1 MSGER
6 PARRDEPAWTRL
18 LPLLLVP
25 VSLLPDLAAAI
36 PARTY
41 FFRDFGIAFAPW
53 RLLAAREMLALRLPT
68 WNPYGFEGS
77 FLAPTLYPLDLLL
90 LLRPDPAFLSWLLT
104 LHLPLAALAAYW
116 LARELG
122 ARRAG
127 AFVAGAAYALS
138 GVSLSSLNLY
148 VYLQAYALA
157 PLVVGLLRRAAAD
170 RARVALAAAV
180 LAAALSTMAVE
191 FVGQAVLLGIALA
204 LAASPGPRAL
214 ARVAGAS
221 LLGAGLA
228 ALPAALALGAA
239 RETVRGEGFG
249 LDVAL
254 ANAVH
259 PAVLLQTLLPNLFG
273 LPSSPLEAWW
283 GARFFTQ
290 GLPYF
295 LSLYLGPVVL
305 ALAVSGAP
313 ALERRSR
320 IALVALAGI
329 GLAWALGPWG
339 GLSPLAAELPLLRG
353 LRYPS
358 KALLLPTLAV
368 CLLAGTG
375 LDRLTADRAA
385 ARRGALVFGAIAAL
399 GAGVVAL
406 IAAAPAGLVRWSGV
420 ATELWPTLVRVA
432 VRDASAMGLV
442 ALAGAAVALAVGH
455 GRLRAGVGGA
465 LLATVLIADLARAGA
480 GLNPQVPAAYF
491 DLLPETRALGL
502 DGEERRV
509 FSYGVEQSP
518 AFARLRASGG
528 AGRTLATAFVSHQV
542 LSPFGNALHRIEV
555 VEGTDPQLVVPRGR
569 ELAPAY
575 FAPARVADL
584 VPFMRNAAVTHVVS
598 LDPLDHPDLGLMARV
613 PLGPPGL
620 DLLAYRLGSTAPRAF
635 VACRAVA
642 VPTQRAALAAPYE
655 AGFDLARDVALE
667 EADPRAG
674 RAPCATGSARRLAG
688 APTSSVF
695 EVEADGDGLFVL
707 RESHASG
714 WKASVDGHEVRVL
727 RANGKHRAVAVPAG
741 RHELRLRYEPPG
753 LAGGLLVSLLAALVA
768 LATIVGRGR
777 GRYTAGR

>member
-1 MSGER
+1 M
-6 PARRDEPAWTRL
+6 

-25 VSLLPDLAAAI
+25 VSLLPDPAAAI

-53 RLLAAREMLALRLPT
+53 RLLAAREMLAARLPI
-68 WNPYGFEGS
+68 WNPYDFEGS

-104 LHLPLAALAAYW
+104 LHLPLAALASYW

-122 ARRAG
+122 ARRQG

-138 GVSLSSLNLY
+138 GLALSSLNLY

-157 PLVVGLLRRAAAD
+157 PLVAGLLRRSALG
-170 RARVALAAAV
+170 RASIALAAAV

-204 LAASPGPRAL
+204 LSASPGPRAL
-214 ARVAGAS
+214 SRVAGAS

-239 RETVRGEGFG
+239 RETVRGAGFG
-249 LDVAL
+249 PDVAL

-273 LPSSPLEAWW
+273 VPSSPLEAWW
-283 GARFFTQ
+283 GARFFSQ

-305 ALAVSGAP
+305 ALAVSGVP

-320 IALVALAGI
+320 IALVALSGL
-329 GLAWALGPWG
+329 GLAWALGPWS
-339 GLSPLAAELPLLRG
+339 GLAPLAAELPLVRA

-358 KALLLPTLAV
+358 KALLLPTLAA
-368 CLLAGTG
+368 CLFAGLG
-375 LDRLTADRAA
+375 LDRLAGDRGA
-385 ARRGALVFGAIAAL
+385 ARRAALAFSGIAAL
-399 GAGVVAL
+399 GVAVAAL
-406 IAAAPAGLVRWSGV
+406 VAAAPEALVRWSGV
-420 ATELWPTLVRVA
+420 SPAFWPTLARVA
-432 VRDASAMGLV
+432 ERDAAVTGLV
-442 ALAGAAVALAVGH
+442 ALAGGAVALAMGR
-455 GRLRAGVGGA
+455 GRLRAGIGA
-465 LLATVLIADLARAGA
+465 ALIAAALVADLARAGG

-509 FSYGVEQSP
+509 FSYGVERSP
-518 AFARLRASGG
+518 AFARLLAVGG
-528 AGRTLATAFVSHQV
+528 SGRTLASAFVSHQV

-569 ELAPAY
+569 ELAPEY

-584 VPFMRNAAVTHVVS
+584 VPFMRNAAVSHVVS

-620 DLLAYRLGSTAPRAF
+620 ELLAYRLGTTAPRAF
-635 VACRAVA
+635 VACRVFVVA
-642 VPTQRAALAAPYE
+642 TQRAALAAPYQV
-655 AGFDLARDVALE
+655 GFDLARDVALE
-667 EADPRAG
+667 APDPRAG
-674 RAPCATGSARRLAG
+674 RTACASGRARRLA
-688 APTSSVF
+688 ATPTSAVF
-695 EVEADGDGLFVL
+695 EVEADGEGLFVL
-707 RESHASG
+707 RESHAAG
-714 WKASVDGHEVRVL
+714 WRATVDGREARVL
-727 RANGKHRAVAVPAG
+727 RANGKHRAVVLPAG

-753 LAGGLLVSLLAALVA
+753 LAGGLGLSLLAALVA
-768 LATIVGRGR
+768 AGSWIGGAIVRLGRD
-777 GRYTAGR
+777 RYTAGR